1 MGSENSC
8 TNYSE
13 FEKLGIRETSA
24 QPSIVLLKQ
33 MLRGNLRLQVT
44 HTI

>member
-8 TNYSE
+8 TNDSK
-13 FEKLGIRETSA
+13 FEQFGIHETSA
-24 QPSIVLLKQ
+24 QPSMVLLKQ

-44 HTI
+44 DTI